1 MKRIISLLLVI
12 FALSGM
18 LLSLAS
24 CHGNKEPLS
33 EFMVPG
39 SFDESKEYEITF
51 WAKHES
57 NLEQQAVYKQA
68 IADFNKYYPNI
79 KVTLKEYTDYNNIYN
94 DVITNIATNTT
105 PNVCITYPDH
115 IATYMEGENVV
126 VPLDS
131 LINDD
136 KFGLGGPEV
145 KFDSPTADQ
154 IIPKFLAEGVIDGKQ
169 YAMPFM
175 RSTEAL
181 YINKDLLLKL
191 VDEIPEVITW
201 DFIWDVC
208 EKAMEKNSDGTY
220 KVNGQKTLIPFIYKS
235 TDNMMIQMLDQLDAG
250 YSTDEGEILIFN
262 EDTKGVLYEIAKAA
276 KSKTF
281 STFKRSSYPGNYL
294 NKGQCIFAIDSTAG
308 ATWMGSEAP
317 HIDIDENSISHFETI
332 VMPIPQ
338 YDAESPSM
346 ISQGPSVCI
355 FNKEDPG
362 EVLAS
367 WLFVQYLLTDKVQI
381 AYSQTEGYVPVTQKA
396 QSNPSYQNYLMRAGE
411 RDSNGKAKAL
421 YYSVKIDA
429 AKLLLDN
436 VDNSFVTPVFNGSV
450 SLRNAAGQMIEEVV
464 KSAYRRE
471 TIDEKYIDD
480 LFADMV
486 SLYRLDN
493 IVMEEGEPP
502 ITEPEGLPG
511 ASIALLAS
519 IGGVW
524 CLLVGAFIFERV
536 KNSKQKS
543 RK

>member
-1 MKRIISLLLVI
+1 
-12 FALSGM
+12 
-18 LLSLAS
+18 
-24 CHGNKEPLS
+24 
-33 EFMVPG
+33 
-39 SFDESKEYEITF
+39 
-51 WAKHES
+51 
-57 NLEQQAVYKQA
+57 
-68 IADFNKYYPNI
+68 
-79 KVTLKEYTDYNNIYN
+79 
-94 DVITNIATNTT
+94 
-105 PNVCITYPDH
+105 
-115 IATYMEGENVV
+115 
-126 VPLDS
+126 
-131 LINDD
+131 
-136 KFGLGGPEV
+136 
-145 KFDSPTADQ
+145 
-154 IIPKFLAEGVIDGKQ
+154 
-169 YAMPFM
+169 
-175 RSTEAL
+175 
-181 YINKDLLLKL
+181 
-191 VDEIPEVITW
+191 
-201 DFIWDVC
+201 
-208 EKAMEKNSDGTY
+208 
-220 KVNGQKTLIPFIYKS
+220 
-235 TDNMMIQMLDQLDAG
+235 
-250 YSTDEGEILIFN
+250 
-262 EDTKGVLYEIAKAA
+262 
-276 KSKTF
+276 
-281 STFKRSSYPGNYL
+281 
-294 NKGQCIFAIDSTAG
+294 
-308 ATWMGSEAP
+308 MGSEAP

-338 YDAESPSM
+338 YDAENPSM

-396 QSNPSYQNYLMRAGE
+396 QSNPSYQNYLSRSGE

-493 IVMEEGEPP
+493 IVMEEGDPP

-543 RK
+543 QK